1 MSDSNLNKT
10 LIVGIITGSILT
22 ILSTSLISHLS
33 KEKKEDDVPTTDI
46 VEGVDGLIGNTPLM
60 KIRSLSEAT
69 GCTILVSFVLFNEHV
84 ISIRRN
90 NKQCREKQR

>member
-22 ILSTSLISHLS
+22 ILSTSLISYLS
-33 KEKKEDDVPTTDI
+33 KEKKEDDDPTTDI

-69 GCTILVSFVLFNEHV
+69 GCTILVSFVLSNEHV
-84 ISIRRN
+84 ISIRKN